1 MRRIT
6 CVLLALS
13 LGASAVAKAEPPPA
27 ESPEPFLR
35 ATTAADGRRT
45 LELSS
50 RSYRRVDGTGPTI
63 TLVGAVHI
71 ADASFYAAKQAELD
85 GHDLVLFEGV
95 RSTGMGDIPASLD
108 DAAKVS
114 ATAKRMRFLAQL
126 AVAARERTGAF
137 AESFES
143 LARDSGRLGDYVSR
157 STADGWGR
165 PIELEIVERPAEG
178 TVPASQ
184 LARFRSLGADAAA
197 GGEGP
202 AADLVF
208 DGDAIPVERRASR
221 GGDGGN
227 IQARLAKALGVAYQ
241 LDAIDSGK
249 PNWRNSDLDVEEV
262 RARLEQAGPDASMV
276 LRLLEGNSLEA
287 RVAGV
292 LISFLGASR
301 TLSSVV
307 KLMMIEQLSAAGG
320 ELGGMGG
327 MGGVKSLAA
336 MQKVIIDDRN
346 RVVLD
351 DLRRIIDEERD
362 LASIAIFYGAGHL
375 PAFERSFRGELG
387 LEPVGETWTAAMS
400 IDPRETGMSPAQLR
414 SMRRMLE
421 RSMGRSGGE

>member
-6 CVLLALS
+6 CVLLAVS
-13 LGASAVAKAEPPPA
+13 LGASAVARAEPPA
-27 ESPEPFLR
+27 AGSPEPFLR

-50 RSYRRVDGTGPTI
+50 RSYRRADGTGPTV

-71 ADASFYAAKQAELD
+71 ADAAFYAAKQAELD

-95 RSTGMGDIPASLD
+95 RSTGMGDISDSLD
-108 DAAKVS
+108 DAAKAT

-126 AVAARERTGAF
+126 AVAARERCGAF
-137 AESFES
+137 AEDFDS

-184 LARFRSLGADAAA
+184 LARFRSLGADGAA

-202 AADLVF
+202 AADLVV
-208 DGDAIPVERRASR
+208 DGDAVPVERRASR

-249 PNWRNSDLDVEEV
+249 PNWRNSDMDVEEV

-307 KLMMIEQLSAAGG
+307 KLMMIEQLSAAEEVFGG
-320 ELGGMGG
+320 ARGM
-327 MGGVKSLAA
+327 KSLAA

-351 DLRRIIDEERD
+351 DLQRIIDDERD

-375 PAFERSFRGELG
+375 PAFERSFRDELG

-400 IDPRETGMSPAQLR
+400 IDPRETGMSPAQLK

>member
-6 CVLLALS
+6 CVLLAVS
-13 LGASAVAKAEPPPA
+13 LGASAVARAEPPA
-27 ESPEPFLR
+27 AGSPEPFLR

-50 RSYRRVDGTGPTI
+50 RSYRRADGTGPTV

-71 ADASFYAAKQAELD
+71 ADAAFYAAKQAELD

-95 RSTGMGDIPASLD
+95 RSTGMGDIPDSLD
-108 DAAKVS
+108 DAAKAT

-126 AVAARERTGAF
+126 AVAARERCGSF
-137 AESFES
+137 AKDFES

-178 TVPASQ
+178 AVPASQ
-184 LARFRSLGADAAA
+184 LARFRSLGADGAA
-197 GGEGP
+197 GGEGL
-202 AADLVF
+202 AADLVV

-241 LDAIDSGK
+241 LDGIDSGK
-249 PNWRNSDLDVEEV
+249 PNWRNSDMDVEEV

-307 KLMMIEQLSAAGG
+307 KLMMIEQLSAAEEVFGG
-320 ELGGMGG
+320 ARGM
-327 MGGVKSLAA
+327 KSLAA

-351 DLRRIIDEERD
+351 DLKRIIDDERD

-375 PAFERSFRGELG
+375 PAFERSFRDELG
-387 LEPVGETWTAAMS
+387 LEPVGETWTAVMS

>member
-13 LGASAVAKAEPPPA
+13 LGASVVARAEPPPA
-27 ESPEPFLR
+27 GSPEPFLR

-50 RSYRRVDGTGPTI
+50 RSYRRADGTGPTI

-71 ADASFYAAKQAELD
+71 ADAAFYAAKQAELD

-108 DAAKVS
+108 DAAKAT
-114 ATAKRMRFLAQL
+114 ATAKRLRFLAQL
-126 AVAARERTGAF
+126 AVAARERCGSF
-137 AESFES
+137 AEDFES

-165 PIELEIVERPAEG
+165 PIEFEIVERPAEG
-178 TVPASQ
+178 AVPASQ
-184 LARFRSLGADAAA
+184 LARFRSLGADGAA

-202 AADLVF
+202 AADLVV

-249 PNWRNSDLDVEEV
+249 PNWRNSDMDVEEV

-327 MGGVKSLAA
+327 MKSLAA

-351 DLRRIIDEERD
+351 DLKRIIDDERD

-375 PAFERSFRGELG
+375 PAFERSFRDELG

-400 IDPRETGMSPAQLR
+400 IDPSQTGMSPAQLR

>member
-6 CVLLALS
+6 CVLLAVS
-13 LGASAVAKAEPPPA
+13 LGASVVARAEPPPA
-27 ESPEPFLR
+27 GSPEPFLR

-45 LELSS
+45 FELAS
-50 RSYRRVDGTGPTI
+50 RSYRRADGTGPTI

-71 ADASFYAAKQAELD
+71 ADAAFYAAKQAELD

-95 RSTGMGDIPASLD
+95 RSTGMGDIPDSLD
-108 DAAKVS
+108 DAAKAT

-126 AVAARERTGAF
+126 AVAARERCGAF
-137 AESFES
+137 AEDFDS

-178 TVPASQ
+178 AVPASQ
-184 LARFRSLGADAAA
+184 LVRFRSLGADGAA

-202 AADLVF
+202 AADLVV
-208 DGDAIPVERRASR
+208 DGDAVPVERRASR

-249 PNWRNSDLDVEEV
+249 PNWRNSDMDVEEV

-320 ELGGMGG
+320 ELGGMGV
-327 MGGVKSLAA
+327 MKSLAA

-351 DLRRIIDEERD
+351 DLKRIIDDERD

-375 PAFERSFRGELG
+375 PAFERSFRDELG

-400 IDPRETGMSPAQLR
+400 IDPSQTGMSPAQLR